1 MFNKLLIVI
10 LQLVIIQETVTIME
24 FIDTH
29 AHIYASEFSADR
41 DEVLQKARKE
51 GIKKI
56 VLPAIDSNTH
66 QSLIDLTQQHNDLFV
81 PLIGLHPTSVKSDYK
96 KELSQVENYLSE
108 GSFFHGIG
116 EIGIDL
122 YWDKTYFKEQQD
134 AFITQV
140 RWAQER
146 NWPIIIHTR
155 DSFNEVYSLLKPIL
169 TEDTKGIFHCF
180 GGSLEQANLIIEM
193 GFKLGIG
200 GVVTF
205 KNSDL
210 RDVLKNVDIKHIVL
224 ETDSPYLAPV
234 PFRGKRNDSSYISII
249 AKQIAEVY
257 KLPLEQ
263 VAQIT
268 TKNALDILKI

>member
-1 MFNKLLIVI
+1 MQLITNRKQ
-10 LQLVIIQETVTIME
+10 LQFME

-29 AHIYASEFSADR
+29 AHMYASEFSADR
-41 DEVLQKARKE
+41 DEVLQKTRKE

-56 VLPAIDSNTH
+56 VLPAIDSETH
-66 QSLIDLTQQHNDLFV
+66 QSLIDLTEKYNDLFI
-81 PLIGLHPTSVKSDYK
+81 PFMGLHPTSVKDDYK
-96 KELSQVENYLSE
+96 KELSLVENYLSK

-122 YWDKTYFKEQQD
+122 YWDKTYYKEQQD

-169 TEDTKGIFHCF
+169 TDNTKGIFHCF
-180 GGSLEQANLIIEM
+180 GGTLEQANLIIEM

-205 KNSDL
+205 KNTNL
-210 RDVLKNVDIKHIVL
+210 REVLKNVDIKHIVL

-257 KLPLEQ
+257 HLPLEQ

-268 TKNALDILKI
+268 TQNALDILKS